1 DRGIEFY
8 DVTTGNVLL
17 CGVGSIPEDC
27 GIKRSKTRFGPRVGL
42 AYRFADKWVARA
54 GYGLTNDPYQ
64 GMELIRANY
73 PLLIQVK
80 LQSPNGL
87 TPATS
92 LSKGIPAVQAP
103 AEGNGV
109 LPIPSDYAWQGYPKD
124 LDRGYIQSW
133 NVTVQRELP
142 WNFTGQV
149 AYVA

>member
-1 DRGIEFY
+1 MPSSLNSASCK
-8 DVTTGNVLL
+8 T
-17 CGVGSIPEDC
+17 
-27 GIKRSKTRFGPRVGL
+27 SKARFGPRAGV
-42 AYRFADKWVARA
+42 AYRFSDKWVARA
-54 GYGLTNDPYQ
+54 GYGLTNDPYE

-92 LSKGIPAVQAP
+92 LSKGIPTVQAP
-103 AEGNGV
+103 AQGNGI
-109 LPIPSDYAWQGYPKD
+109 LNIPSDYAWQGYPKD

-142 WNFTGQV
+142 WHFKLELRMLRKRIEPLLLDEFPTERGT
-149 AYVA
+149 